1 MHLDAHVPTHTSRRT
16 RSTSQVG
23 RFRFQN
29 LCQPWENV
37 PEATNGTGSGE
48 KSANEPPAC
57 WAMTSNASPSSALE
71 QPDPQEPESTYR
83 YGRFYRSPVFAQ
95 LAAAAPLAAIALW
108 MAFSGSGPLD
118 LLSAAGFLTIALLSG
133 YQSAGT
139 LLSVFRLT
147 EDRIRQERPLHA
159 DKDIPLGEVRR
170 MFIGGHSV
178 ELYASPGPEP
188 DLEFERGLEGG
199 DELIEKLAR
208 RLPPDAEIDHPSGEL
223 AGRLAGR
230 T

>member
-1 MHLDAHVPTHTSRRT
+1 MTS
-16 RSTSQVG
+16 STSQ
-23 RFRFQN
+23 
-29 LCQPWENV
+29 
-37 PEATNGTGSGE
+37 
-48 KSANEPPAC
+48 
-57 WAMTSNASPSSALE
+57 SSA
-71 QPDPQEPESTYR
+71 PEEAGTSAPKSTYR

-108 MAFSGSGPLD
+108 MTFSGSGPLD

-170 MFIGGHSV
+170 MFIGGRSV
-178 ELYASPGPEP
+178 KIFVSPGTQP
-188 DLEFERGLEGG
+188 DLEFGRGLEGG

-208 RLPPDAEIDHPSGEL
+208 RLPPGAEIEHPSGEL
-223 AGRLAGR
+223 AERLSEVAASVLGQRPDGAGITDPADTLGEHR
-230 T
+230 SGNEGAAENG

>member
-1 MHLDAHVPTHTSRRT
+1 MTSSTSRA
-16 RSTSQVG
+16 G
-23 RFRFQN
+23 A
-29 LCQPWENV
+29 
-37 PEATNGTGSGE
+37 PERPGAGTAE
-48 KSANEPPAC
+48 C
-57 WAMTSNASPSSALE
+57 
-71 QPDPQEPESTYR
+71 TYR

-95 LAAAAPLAAIALW
+95 LAAAAPLAATALW
-108 MAFSGSGPLD
+108 MIFSGAGPLD

-147 EDRIRQERPLHA
+147 ENRIRQERPLHA

-178 ELYASPGPEP
+178 ELYASPEPEP

-208 RLPPDAEIDHPSGEL
+208 RLPAGAEIEHPSGEL